1 MQKND
6 DGQIVPVA
14 EAHAEPREYPYP
26 EAVECP
32 YGFYDRVRVESPVHK
47 IPGQDMHFIS
57 LREDVIF
64 AFEHPEVF
72 SNVARNAGMSLDA
85 KVMASGIEVRTMLD
99 SDPPTQAKHKSFVMK
114 YFNQSLFKRNEE
126 AMRDIVDEL
135 IDGFI
140 DDGRCDFVSQFADQL
155 PGLAIAHL
163 LDLPRDVRS
172 RITAWGRLET
182 SGVRFFS
189 DERKEQQE
197 KVLESLATF
206 SEQMVLDRYR
216 NLGDDVLSNIIKAQI
231 ERDGQFEPDYTKL
244 TLAVLLTAGL
254 LTTALMLSH
263 GMRLLI
269 DHPDQMQR
277 VIDDHALIPNMVDE
291 IIRIESPAQWIP
303 KRVAQDYDMR
313 GATLRANSHA
323 CIGLA
328 AANREEA
335 TFPEADK
342 FDIFRKNA
350 SSHLAFGRGI
360 HFCLGA
366 SLAKLEGKI
375 AFEQLLKRLTNWRF
389 AADNDFKHIDSP
401 SFRGLQ
407 KLNLEFDKA

>member
-1 MQKND
+1 MQNNVD
-6 DGQIVPVA
+6 DQCVPVA
-14 EAHAEPREYPYP
+14 EQRAETREYPYP

-32 YGFYDRVRVESPVHK
+32 YAFYDRIRVESPVHK
-47 IPGQDMHFIS
+47 IPDQDMHFIS

-64 AFEHPEVF
+64 AFDHPEVF
-72 SNVARNAGMSLDA
+72 SNVARNVGMSLDA
-85 KVMASGIEVRTMLD
+85 KVMESGIEVRTMLD

-114 YFNQSLFKRNEE
+114 YFNQGLFNRNQQ
-126 AMRDIVDEL
+126 AMREIVDEL

-163 LDLPRDVRS
+163 LELPKDVRS

-189 DERKEQQE
+189 AERKEQQE
-197 KVLESLATF
+197 KVLASLAAF
-206 SEQMVLDRYR
+206 SEQMVLERHG
-216 NLGDDVLSNIIKAQI
+216 NLGNDVLSNIIRAQI

-277 VIDDHALIPNMVDE
+277 VIDDHSLIPNMVDE

-313 GATLRANSHA
+313 GETLQANSHA

-335 TFPEADK
+335 TFPNADK

-366 SLAKLEGKI
+366 SLARLEGKI
-375 AFEQLLKRLTNWRF
+375 AFEQLLSRLKNVRF